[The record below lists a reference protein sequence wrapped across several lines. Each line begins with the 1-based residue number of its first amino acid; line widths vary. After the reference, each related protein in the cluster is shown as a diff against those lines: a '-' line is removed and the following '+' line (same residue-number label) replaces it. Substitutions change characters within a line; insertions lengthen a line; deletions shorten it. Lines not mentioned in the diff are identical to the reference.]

1 MTNAG
6 VTVFPWAEYMVAN
19 RNHGTVT
26 DQSQKILTSTGID
39 LDNVL
44 FLSPETEELKHILS
58 THENGHILRV
68 HTIKDLN
75 DLAVLLYG
83 KPLLMRI
90 NLVHTEVS
98 SKYSADKITI
108 WEGDFACVVNTSHRQ
123 VSSQLEWA
131 LKQAETHLNKGNKF
145 CIEIE
150 LGDVV
155 EGWYLQSLD
164 LFSGCDDFHSTKTRN
179 SRLILTNHT
188 PYNHCFDC
196 RPKWWLCLGPCWL
209 VAAPMYYVYRHLT
222 CYDFKLKIKAPVT
235 SLPGARRKS
244 MHSVSSQNFMMV
256 SYKKDGSVSC
266 KLVQDPSQTSELSTY
281 GSMVEQG

>member
-1 MTNAG
+1 MTLAG
-6 VTVFPWAEYMVAN
+6 VTVFPWAEHVVAA
-19 RNHGTVT
+19 RNSGTGVGQT
-26 DQSQKILTSTGID
+26 ILSSAGID
-39 LDNVL
+39 MEQVL
-44 FLSPETEELKHILS
+44 YLSPETEELKHILD
-58 THENGHILRV
+58 THRTGYILRV
-68 HTIKDLN
+68 QTIEDLN
-75 DLAVLLYG
+75 DLAVLIYG

-98 SKYSADKITI
+98 SKYSADKISI
-108 WEGDFACVVNTSHRQ
+108 WEGDFACVLNTGHRQ
-123 VSSQLEWA
+123 VRSQLEWA
-131 LKQAETHLNKGNKF
+131 LKQAESHLNKGNRF

-196 RPKWWLCLGPCWL
+196 RPKWWLCFGPCWL
-209 VAAPMYYVYRHLT
+209 VTAPAYYVYRRLT
-222 CYDFKLKIKAPVT
+222 CTDLKLKIKAPVT

-244 MHSVSSQNFMMV
+244 MTSDSSQSCMVVNYKKEGTVSS
-256 SYKKDGSVSC
+256 
-266 KLVQDPSQTSELSTY
+266 KLVQNFSQMSELSMY
-281 GSMVEQG
+281 GSVAEQS

>member
-1 MTNAG
+1 M
-6 VTVFPWAEYMVAN
+6 VTN
-19 RNHGTVT
+19 RNCGTVT

-39 LDNVL
+39 LDKVL

-209 VAAPMYYVYRHLT
+209 LAAPVYYVSTDLIMIPLPQTFIRLQ
-222 CYDFKLKIKAPVT
+222 PT
-235 SLPGARRKS
+235 SLQQANSPKPPQPATPP
-244 MHSVSSQNFMMV
+244 HNHHHN
-256 SYKKDGSVSC
+256 
-266 KLVQDPSQTSELSTY
+266 
-281 GSMVEQG
+281 